1 MDYMESIKKLEE
13 KWTINQQ
20 KHATNGEVVWLC
32 SYHSCIGGITSEIRS
47 LFGSINIRVTPEFN
61 EI

>member
-20 KHATNGEVVWLC
+20 KHTINGAVICFATVIYYLVNTSSIGLKYFKLEKNPIALWL
-32 SYHSCIGGITSEIRS
+32 I
-47 LFGSINIRVTPEFN
+47 
-61 EI
+61 